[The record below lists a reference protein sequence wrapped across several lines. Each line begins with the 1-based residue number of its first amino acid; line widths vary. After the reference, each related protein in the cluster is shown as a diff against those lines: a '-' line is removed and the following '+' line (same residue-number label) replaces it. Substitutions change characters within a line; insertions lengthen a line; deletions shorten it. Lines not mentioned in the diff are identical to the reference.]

1 MRSAVSD
8 ASPEFDRDH
17 LAAIVESSEDAIV
30 SKSLDGTVRSWNA
43 AAERIFGYSAEEM
56 VGSSIF
62 RLIPPELHDE
72 ERHILN
78 EIRQGHRISHYE
90 TQRVHKNGSR
100 VIISLTV
107 SPVRNAAGVLIGAAS
122 VKRDITV
129 QRNLEEQL
137 RQAQK
142 MEALGQLAGGV
153 AHDFNNILTIISGF
167 AAFLGRSIPSDSPA
181 YPDLLGIEQA
191 TDRATQLTQ
200 QLLAFARHQTPRIEV
215 LDLAVVVNE
224 VAAMLRRLLG
234 EHIRL
239 EVRPTAAPVWV
250 RTDRGQMSQVLINLA
265 VNARDA
271 MPDGGTLTIGVQ
283 DDARANVVVLTVRDT
298 GHGMD
303 QETQARLFDRF
314 FTTKPVGQGTGLGLT
329 TVAGIVRDAG
339 GRIEVESAPG
349 QGSLFRVTLPRAV
362 HEPVAADAQGE
373 DELHGHETVLV
384 VDDESGVARL
394 AARILL
400 EYGYTVI
407 QATGPGAAM
416 VAFAQRATPVD
427 LVVTDIV
434 MPGLNG
440 RALVDQLRM
449 HEPGLKV
456 LYITGHAGKVL
467 GDAQGHGADAP
478 VITKPFTPVQLATAV
493 RQALSAKPAAERQP
507 GGGEVAGDGRANG
520 GAR

>member
-1 MRSAVSD
+1 VSD
-8 ASPEFDRDH
+8 PSSHELDRDH
-17 LAAIVESSEDAIV
+17 LAAIVASSEDAIV
-30 SKSLDGTVRSWNA
+30 SKFLDGTVRTWNA
-43 AAERIFGYSAEEM
+43 AAERIFGYTAEEM
-56 VGSSIF
+56 IGSSIF

-107 SPVRNAAGVLIGAAS
+107 SPVRDAAGTLIGAAS
-122 VKRDITV
+122 VKRDITI

-142 MEALGQLAGGV
+142 MEALGQLSGGV

-181 YPDLLGIEQA
+181 YPDLQGIEQA
-191 TDRATQLTQ
+191 TERATQLTQ
-200 QLLAFARHQTPRIEV
+200 QLLSFARHQTPRIEV

-224 VAAMLRRLLG
+224 VATMLRRLLG

-239 EVRPTAAPVWV
+239 QVRPTAAPVWV
-250 RTDRGQMSQVLINLA
+250 RADRGQMSQVLINLA

-271 MPDGGTLTIGVQ
+271 MPGGGTLTIGVQ
-283 DDARANVVVLTVRDT
+283 DDIRANAVVLTVRDT

-303 QETQARLFDRF
+303 QETQDRLFDRF

-329 TVAGIVRDAG
+329 TVAGIVRGAG
-339 GRIEVESAPG
+339 GRIEVESALG
-349 QGSLFRVTLPRAV
+349 QGALFRVTLPRAA
-362 HEPVAADAQGE
+362 HEPPAADARSE
-373 DELHGHETVLV
+373 DDLQGHETVLV

-400 EYGYTVI
+400 DYGYTVL
-407 QATGPGAAM
+407 QATGAGAAM
-416 VAFAQRATPVD
+416 VAFAQRASPVD

-440 RALVDQLRM
+440 RALVDQLRV
-449 HEPGLKV
+449 HAPGLRV
-456 LYITGHAGKVL
+456 LYITGHAGTLL
-467 GDAQGHGADAP
+467 GDAQGHAADAP

-493 RQALSAKPAAERQP
+493 RQALSARPVPEPEKNGGEIAGDKVN
-507 GGGEVAGDGRANG
+507 GGGH
-520 GAR
+520 